1 MRMYNNYLEELDVES
16 QAIYKY
22 YITGEAE
29 KLESSIIVVVETSVY
44 LPYRLSS
51 YSKNKY
57 KQFFKHSYRSS
68 NWRNVRCY
76 GCINSGVLVQRG

>member
-44 LPYRLSS
+44 LPSPP
-51 YSKNKY
+51 
-57 KQFFKHSYRSS
+57 
-68 NWRNVRCY
+68 
-76 GCINSGVLVQRG
+76 